1 MGSEKSKV
9 GVADHECV
17 KRYYFLGG
25 TMKKYFAFLNELQE
39 SGLVNMNEAPRM
51 LKDMYRIT
59 REEALDIFT
68 AWKKTKN
75 D

>member
-1 MGSEKSKV
+1 
-9 GVADHECV
+9 
-17 KRYYFLGG
+17 
-25 TMKKYFAFLNELQE
+25 MKKYFAFLNELQE